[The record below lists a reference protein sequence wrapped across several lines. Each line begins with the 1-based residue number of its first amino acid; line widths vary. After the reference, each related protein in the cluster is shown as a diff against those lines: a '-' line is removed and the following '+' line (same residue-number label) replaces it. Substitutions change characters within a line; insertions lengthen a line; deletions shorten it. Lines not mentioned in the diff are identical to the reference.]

1 MTTFSLLFRQTAGF
15 ESSPNNAMVTAPMMP
30 NLQPQSTAPA
40 SEAAKSF
47 IEQTSQISLARAQNV
62 RALNQ
67 NKNTA
72 PFLNDAEPSGIRQ

>member
-1 MTTFSLLFRQTAGF
+1 
-15 ESSPNNAMVTAPMMP
+15 MP
-30 NLQPQSTAPA
+30 NLQPKSTAPA
-40 SEAAKSF
+40 SEAGWAF
-47 IEQTSQISLARAQNV
+47 IEQTSQISLALTQNG